1 MTLHQLFLA
10 LCIVWPLSEFW
21 IGARHRSG
29 KRNEVRDQGTLRL
42 LILTI
47 GLCVALAVWLGYC
60 GPDYWPASAMST
72 AWRQPLLFAGC
83 ALMAAGMP
91 LRWWSVRTLAQFFT
105 IDVAIREGHRLIR
118 SGPYRL
124 LRHPSYTGALMTY
137 WGFALA
143 LGNWLALAVVIV
155 PVTAAF
161 LWRMRIEERVL
172 ADAFPADYPAYSRE
186 TKRLIP
192 FLW

>member
-1 MTLHQLFLA
+1 MVAVTLAHVFAA

-42 LILTI
+42 LIITI
-47 GLCVALAVWLGYC
+47 YICVGCAVWLSYRG
-60 GPDYWPASAMST
+60 
-72 AWRQPLLFAGC
+72 AWEMPFAWQRPLLIAGC
-83 ALMAAGMP
+83 TLMTTGML

-105 IDVAIREGHRLIR
+105 IVVSIREGHRLIR

-124 LRHPSYTGALMTY
+124 LRHPSYTGALMTF
-137 WGFALA
+137 WGFGLA
-143 LGNWLALAVVIV
+143 LGDWSSLLVAAL

-161 LWRMRIEERVL
+161 LWRIRIEERVL
-172 ADAFPADYPAYSRE
+172 ADAFPEDYPAYARE
-186 TKRLIP
+186 TRRLIP
-192 FLW
+192 YLW

>member
-1 MTLHQLFLA
+1 MTLHHLFIA
-10 LCIVWPLSEFW
+10 LCIAWSLSEFW

-42 LILTI
+42 LLLTVW
-47 GLCVALAVWLGYC
+47 LCIASAVWLAYC
-60 GPDYWPASAMST
+60 GPWAMPAP
-72 AWRQPLLFAGC
+72 WQGPLLIAGC
-83 ALMAAGMP
+83 AVMASGMP

-124 LRHPSYTGALMTY
+124 LRHPSYTGALMTF
-137 WGFALA
+137 WGFGLGLGSGPAL
-143 LGNWLALAVVIV
+143 LAVIV

-161 LWRMRIEERVL
+161 LWRIRIEERVL
-172 ADAFPADYPAYSRE
+172 ADAFPAEYPAYAGV
-186 TKRLIP
+186 TKRLLP
-192 FLW
+192 FIW